1 MIMKFLLVQ
10 INKRFSSYTRFI
22 VHKYTFVG
30 SDTLVTQVN
39 DSRKLN
45 ITTKDCLKKLELLHI
60 ILYYYFKNF
69 WITIISLT
77 YILIQSTKES
87 YTYAFNPVLFTFW
100 TIKSIS
106 ILPKRNIHC
115 FISEFFAFNWF
126 LYFYCYSDLKL

>member
-30 SDTLVTQVN
+30 SETLVTQVN
-39 DSRKLN
+39 DSSKLN

-106 ILPKRNIHC
+106 ILPKRNIYIVS
-115 FISEFFAFNWF
+115 FLNFLLSIDFFT
-126 LYFYCYSDLKL
+126 CIVIQT